1 MKVLCFAWWARLG
14 RIPTLLALSRRN
26 VKVDSQWCSAY
37 ISRLE
42 TSDHLLLDCPF
53 ADHVWRSLEMWCDI
67 GKINANSV
75 RGIIDEGVRLK
86 MSSNRKKKA
95 LFSILYGALW
105 AIWRAMNDRIFND
118 GIVDPIKVV
127 DSIKSMIFLWVKHRY
142 GSNTNHRQQSETP
155 QNSCE
160 MSSIERP
167 EGLPS
172 SWTIEVKGSEE
183 EKRECY
189 IDPETGREFHSMLEV
204 SDYLNT
210 INSSKAT
217 ETTGDKDKPSS
228 ETVIP
233 EKSEAADV
241 AAEDISEKNQET
253 SEKSNEK
260 NAVSA
265 SGTQVD
271 GLPPGWIKE
280 VVIRTAKGRTTR
292 KDPYYLDPSS
302 DYAFMSKLDA
312 LRYLETGDIEKC
324 AMKPR
329 KKSDIMMKLA
339 NTPTKTQSANKKST
353 KRSNETKKSTS
364 TPPSLASKRLK
375 TSETVEPQ
383 SEEQP
388 EKEKNEGGDGVED
401 DTEQVKGKESNVEK
415 STNDEKTEIPL
426 TVNGDVPIEVPE
438 IPMTAEE
445 QSVGIEERKNE
456 GANEVCFVE

>member
-1 MKVLCFAWWARLG
+1 
-14 RIPTLLALSRRN
+14 
-26 VKVDSQWCSAY
+26 
-37 ISRLE
+37 
-42 TSDHLLLDCPF
+42 
-53 ADHVWRSLEMWCDI
+53 
-67 GKINANSV
+67 
-75 RGIIDEGVRLK
+75 
-86 MSSNRKKKA
+86 
-95 LFSILYGALW
+95 
-105 AIWRAMNDRIFND
+105 
-118 GIVDPIKVV
+118 
-127 DSIKSMIFLWVKHRY
+127 
-142 GSNTNHRQQSETP
+142 
-155 QNSCE
+155 

-189 IDPETGREFHSMLEV
+189 IDPETGREFHSMSEV

-217 ETTGDKDKPSS
+217 EKTGDKSSS

-241 AAEDISEKNQET
+241 AAEDISEKKQET

-260 NAVSA
+260 NAV

-280 VVIRTAKGRTTR
+280 VVVRSAKGRTTR

-353 KRSNETKKSTS
+353 KRSNETKKSNKSTS
-364 TPPSLASKRLK
+364 TPSSRASKRLK

-388 EKEKNEGGDGVED
+388 EKEKNDGVED
-401 DTEQVKGKESNVEK
+401 DTEQVKGKEPNVEK

-426 TVNGDVPIEVPE
+426 VPEPVKTVNGDVPIEVPE

-456 GANEVCFVE
+456 GGNEVTNI